1 MKLEN
6 KRGCLTLRKIR
17 IGKNPYNEEN
27 PGLYCME
34 EKGVNINIEGIKVN
48 KGGI

>member
-6 KRGCLTLRKIR
+6 KKGGYEKQESV
-17 IGKNPYNEEN
+17 KNPYNEEN

-34 EKGVNINIEGIKVN
+34 EKGVT
-48 KGGI
+48 

>member
-6 KRGCLTLRKIR
+6 KRGEYEKKETE
-17 IGKNPYNEEN
+17 KNQYNEEN

-34 EKGVNINIEGIKVN
+34 EKGVT
-48 KGGI
+48 

>member
-6 KRGCLTLRKIR
+6 KKGGVRKIR

-34 EKGVNINIEGIKVN
+34 EKGVT
-48 KGGI
+48 